1 MKHPFTT
8 LTLQDVQKLRRM
20 PMAVLATP
28 VPYNFSKADI
38 DAAVL
43 HLETIYK
50 GRVTSTFAAK
60 ILLNNE
66 IY

>member
-50 GRVTSTFAAK
+50 GRVNSTFAAK